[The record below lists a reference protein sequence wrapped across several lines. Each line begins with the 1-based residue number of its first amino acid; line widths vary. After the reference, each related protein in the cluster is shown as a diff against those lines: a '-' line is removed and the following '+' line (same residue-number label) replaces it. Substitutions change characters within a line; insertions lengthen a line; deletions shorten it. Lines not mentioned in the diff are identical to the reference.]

1 MFLCSTLFTGQNK
14 LVDAL
19 SIIKAIKQTQ
29 QEREAARARAMSA
42 TMPVTNAVSTNSG
55 DDDDDVEMLTEVK
68 KTCFVFTIL
77 FSPVYFFPFCKN

>member
-42 TMPVTNAVSTNSG
+42 TMPVTHPVSTNSG

-68 KTCFVFTIL
+68 NLLCFHHFIFSSLLLSIL
-77 FSPVYFFPFCKN
+77 